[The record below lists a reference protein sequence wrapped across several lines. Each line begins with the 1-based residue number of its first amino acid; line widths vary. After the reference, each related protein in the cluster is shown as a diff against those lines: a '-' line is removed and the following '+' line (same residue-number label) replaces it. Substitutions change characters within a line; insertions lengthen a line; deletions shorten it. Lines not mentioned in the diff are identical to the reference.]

1 MNITWLGQ
9 AGFLLEVNEK
19 KIMIDPYLS
28 DACGKLNPSSY
39 RRTPVDEKYLA
50 MKPDVIV
57 LTHDHLDHTD
67 RETLEHYLPGE
78 GGVLVLAAA
87 NAWNNVR
94 TFGGA
99 NNYVRFR
106 PGTKWTWEGIAFT
119 AVPAEHSDPDAIG
132 VIVDDGEKK
141 YYFTGDT
148 LYNKDVLA
156 SLPTDL
162 YAVFLPVNGKGNN
175 MNMVDAALFAAETGA
190 KFSVPVHF
198 GMFDELDPMQFT
210 AENRI
215 IPEAYRLIEWE

>member
-106 PGTKWTWEGIAFT
+106 PGTNWTWEGIAFT